1 MMLYVMKSD
10 YRDSGVMIMRRPII
24 PGHETVSLDLGVRFE
39 KQLPTFDFIMDA
51 KSQGEVLDF
60 VWTTFP
66 GLVVS
71 AKFRK
76 ALEGTGVDN
85 VDYYSVR
92 IVNEVKAQVHE
103 EYFAANV
110 LGRAACMDMERSSF
124 TPSLI
129 DPAQVQSIDE
139 LQLDPSRL
147 PDLKLFRLAEYLPLV
162 LADESVKEAVEKAR
176 LRGVEFVPAD
186 GYSE

>member
-1 MMLYVMKSD
+1 MLYVMKSD
-10 YRDSGVMIMRRPII
+10 YEDTGVMIMKNPVI
-24 PGHETVSLDLGVRFE
+24 PGHQNVSLDLGVRFE
-39 KQLPTFDFIMDA
+39 KQLPVFDFVMDE

-76 ALEGTGVDN
+76 TLEGAGVDN
-85 VDYYSVR
+85 VDYYPVR
-92 IVNEVKAQVHE
+92 IVNEKTGKVHQ

-110 LGRAACMDMERSSF
+110 LGSAACMDMDNSQF
-124 TPSLI
+124 APSLI
-129 DPAQVQSIDE
+129 NPALVQSIDE
-139 LQLDPSRL
+139 LRLDSARF
-147 PDLKLFRLAEYLPLV
+147 PDFKLFRLAECSTLV
-162 LADESVKEAVEKAR
+162 LADESIKKAAEKAK
-176 LRGVEFVPAD
+176 LRGVAFIPAD